1 LRANAAAFSDVACKL
16 GITVAASVNP
26 AALISP
32 HCGHVLLS
40 HAPVRD
46 EMIMSEANY
55 FGAVPF
61 ERDED
66 GGVVLG
72 QPREAKSEIA
82 ARCMAA
88 AMAATQ
94 SGAMAFSRRDDSSAP
109 GAGTITIIGHYG
121 DAPADMRVLEDA

>member
-1 LRANAAAFSDVACKL
+1 
-16 GITVAASVNP
+16 
-26 AALISP
+26 
-32 HCGHVLLS
+32 
-40 HAPVRD
+40 
-46 EMIMSEANY
+46 MSEANY

-72 QPREAKSEIA
+72 TPREARSEIA

-94 SGAMAFSRRDDSSAP
+94 PGAIAFSRSADSSAP
-109 GAGTITIIGHYG
+109 GPGTTTIIGRYG
-121 DAPADMRVLEDA
+121 DAPAEMLVLEDA